1 MFYPFSTFIG
11 LRYTRSKRRS
21 QFVSLVS
28 VFSLLGMVLG
38 VAALIIVMSV
48 MNGFESELRGRIL
61 QFLPHVFIEQQQGK
75 VSDWQQLAE
84 KINKQDNVLGVAP
97 YIEGSGLIS
106 QRGKVDGIHVSAIYP
121 QLQADVSSVQAYM
134 IDGSIDN
141 LKPGEFGIVIG
152 AITARIFRLN
162 LGDKI
167 AIVLPK
173 VTVTPAGIFP
183 RVKQFTV
190 VGVFELG
197 AALDAVE
204 AFIHLDDGAKL
215 FGVKEGVQ
223 GLRVKTTDVLTASR
237 VASKLQTVLGQDY
250 KVSDWGVLQG
260 NLFKAVKMEKLMV
273 GLLLF
278 IIVAVAAF
286 NIISILTMMVADKRG
301 DIAVL
306 RTMGAQPGQVMRI
319 FVTQGVIIGFGGT
332 LLGVLFGVPLAIYI
346 GDIIA
351 VLEQLFQFRVF
362 DPSIFFIT
370 TLPSVLHWQD
380 VMAVIIGALTLS
392 FTATLYPAWRATQI
406 EPAEVL
412 RYE

>member
-152 AITARIFRLN
+152 AITARKFRLN

-215 FGVKEGVQ
+215 FGVKGGVQ

>member
-61 QFLPHVFIEQQQGK
+61 QFLPHVFVEQQQGK
-75 VSDWQQLAE
+75 VSDWQELAD

-121 QLQADVSSVQAYM
+121 QLQSDVSSVQAYM
-134 IDGSIDN
+134 IDGSIEN

-152 AITARIFRLN
+152 AITARKFRLN

-215 FGVKEGVQ
+215 FGVKGGVQ
-223 GLRVKTTDVLTASR
+223 GLRIKTTDVLTASR
-237 VASKLQTVLGQDY
+237 VASKLQAVLGQDY

-332 LLGVLFGVPLAIYI
+332 LLGVLFGVPLAFYI

-351 VLEQLFQFRVF
+351 ALEQLFQFRVF

-380 VMAVIIGALTLS
+380 VMAVVIGALTLS

>member
-1 MFYPFSTFIG
+1 
-11 LRYTRSKRRS
+11 
-21 QFVSLVS
+21 
-28 VFSLLGMVLG
+28 
-38 VAALIIVMSV
+38 
-48 MNGFESELRGRIL
+48 
-61 QFLPHVFIEQQQGK
+61 
-75 VSDWQQLAE
+75 
-84 KINKQDNVLGVAP
+84 
-97 YIEGSGLIS
+97 
-106 QRGKVDGIHVSAIYP
+106 
-121 QLQADVSSVQAYM
+121 
-134 IDGSIDN
+134 
-141 LKPGEFGIVIG
+141 
-152 AITARIFRLN
+152 
-162 LGDKI
+162 
-167 AIVLPK
+167 

>member
-152 AITARIFRLN
+152 AITARKFRLN

-223 GLRVKTTDVLTASR
+223 GVRVKTTDVLTASR
-237 VASKLQTVLGQDY
+237 VASKLQAVLGQDY
-250 KVSDWGVLQG
+250 NVSDWGVLQG

-332 LLGVLFGVPLAIYI
+332 LLGVLFGVPLALYI
-346 GDIIA
+346 GDIIGI
-351 VLEQLFQFRVF
+351 LEQLFQFRVF
-362 DPSIFFIT
+362 DPSVFFIT

-380 VMAVIIGALTLS
+380 VMAVVIGALTLS

>member
-61 QFLPHVFIEQQQGK
+61 QFLPHVFVEQQQGK
-75 VSDWQQLAE
+75 VSDWQKLAD

-121 QLQADVSSVQAYM
+121 QLQSDVSSVQAYM
-134 IDGSIDN
+134 IDGSIEN

-152 AITARIFRLN
+152 AITARKFRLN
-162 LGDKI
+162 FGDKI

-215 FGVKEGVQ
+215 FGVKGGVQ
-223 GLRVKTTDVLTASR
+223 GLRIKTTDVLTAGR
-237 VASKLQTVLGQDY
+237 VASKLQAVLGQDY

-332 LLGVLFGVPLAIYI
+332 LLGVLFGVPLAFYI

-351 VLEQLFQFRVF
+351 ALEQLFQFRVF

-380 VMAVIIGALTLS
+380 VMAVVIGALTLS

>member
-152 AITARIFRLN
+152 AITARKFRLN

>member
-1 MFYPFSTFIG
+1 MFYPFSTFVG

-61 QFLPHVFIEQQQGK
+61 QFLPHVFIQDKQGK
-75 VSDWQQLAE
+75 VSDWQELAD
-84 KINKQDNVLGVAP
+84 KINKQHNVLGVAP

-106 QRGKVDGIHVSAIYP
+106 QRGKVDGIHLSAIYP
-121 QLQADVSSVQAYM
+121 HLQSTVSSVDDYM
-134 IDGSIDN
+134 VDGSIKN
-141 LKPGEFGIVIG
+141 LAAGQFGIVIG
-152 AITARIFRLN
+152 AINARKFRLN
-162 LGDKI
+162 LGDKV

-190 VGVFELG
+190 VGIFELG

-204 AFIHLDDGAKL
+204 AFIHIDDGAKL
-215 FGVKEGVQ
+215 FAVAEGVQ
-223 GLRVKTTDVLTASR
+223 GVRVKTTDVLTASR
-237 VASKLQTVLGQDY
+237 VASQLQSVLGQGY

-332 LLGVLFGVPLAIYI
+332 LLGVLFGVPLALYI
-346 GDIIA
+346 GDIVG

-380 VMAVIIGALTLS
+380 VLAVVIGALTLS

>member
-152 AITARIFRLN
+152 AITARKFRLN

-215 FGVKEGVQ
+215 FGVKGGVQ

-380 VMAVIIGALTLS
+380 VMAVVIGALTLS

>member
-75 VSDWQQLAE
+75 VSDWQQLAD

-121 QLQADVSSVQAYM
+121 PLQTDVSSVETYM
-134 IDGSIDN
+134 IDGSIEN

-152 AITARIFRLN
+152 AITARKFRVN

-215 FGVKEGVQ
+215 FGVKGGVQ

-332 LLGVLFGVPLAIYI
+332 LLGVLFGVPLALYI

-351 VLEQLFQFRVF
+351 GLEQLFQFRVF

-380 VMAVIIGALTLS
+380 VMAVVIGALTLS

>member
-1 MFYPFSTFIG
+1 
-11 LRYTRSKRRS
+11 
-21 QFVSLVS
+21 
-28 VFSLLGMVLG
+28 MVLG

-152 AITARIFRLN
+152 AITARKFRLN

>member
-61 QFLPHVFIEQQQGK
+61 QFLPHVFIEQQQGE

-121 QLQADVSSVQAYM
+121 QLQSDVSSVQAYM
-134 IDGSIDN
+134 IDGSIEN

-152 AITARIFRLN
+152 AITARKFRLN

-215 FGVKEGVQ
+215 FSVKEGVQ
-223 GLRVKTTDVLTASR
+223 GVRVKTTDVLTASR
-237 VASKLQTVLGQDY
+237 VASKLQAILGQDY

-332 LLGVLFGVPLAIYI
+332 LLGVLFGVPLALYI

-351 VLEQLFQFRVF
+351 GLEQLFQFRVF

-380 VMAVIIGALTLS
+380 VIAVVIGALTLS

>member
-61 QFLPHVFIEQQQGK
+61 QFLPHVFVEQQQGK
-75 VSDWQQLAE
+75 VSDWEKLAD

-106 QRGKVDGIHVSAIYP
+106 QRGKVDGIHISAIYP
-121 QLQADVSSVQAYM
+121 QLQSDVSSVQAYM
-134 IDGSIDN
+134 IDGSIEN

-152 AITARIFRLN
+152 AITARKFRLN

-215 FGVKEGVQ
+215 FGVKGGVQ
-223 GLRVKTTDVLTASR
+223 GLRIKTTDVLSASR
-237 VASKLQTVLGQDY
+237 VASKLQAVLGQDY

-306 RTMGAQPGQVMRI
+306 RTMGAQRGQVMRI

-332 LLGVLFGVPLAIYI
+332 LLGVIFGVPLAFYI

-380 VMAVIIGALTLS
+380 VMAVVIGALTLS

>member
-97 YIEGSGLIS
+97 YIEGSGLVS

-121 QLQADVSSVQAYM
+121 QLQADVSSVEAYM
-134 IDGSIDN
+134 IDGSIEN
-141 LKPGEFGIVIG
+141 LKSGEFGIVIG
-152 AITARIFRLN
+152 AITARKFRLN

-215 FGVKEGVQ
+215 FGAKGGVQ

-332 LLGVLFGVPLAIYI
+332 LFGVLFGVPLAIYI

>member
-152 AITARIFRLN
+152 AITARKFRLN

-380 VMAVIIGALTLS
+380 VMAVVIGALTLS

>member
-1 MFYPFSTFIG
+1 MFYPFSTFVG

-21 QFVSLVS
+21 QFVSMVS
-28 VFSLLGMVLG
+28 FFSLLGMVLG

-61 QFLPHVFIEQQQGK
+61 QFLPHVFIEEQQGK
-75 VSDWQQLAE
+75 VADWQNLADN
-84 KINKQDNVLGVAP
+84 INKQPNVLGVAP
-97 YIEGSGLIS
+97 YIEGNGLIS
-106 QRGKVDGIHVSAIYP
+106 QHGKVDGIHLSAIYP
-121 QLQADVSSVQAYM
+121 QLQSSVSNVDAYM
-134 IDGSIDN
+134 IDGSIKN
-141 LKPGEFGIVIG
+141 LMSGQFGIVIG
-152 AITARIFRLN
+152 AITARKFRLN
-162 LGDKI
+162 LGDKV
-167 AIVLPK
+167 AVVLPK

-197 AALDAVE
+197 AALDSVE

-215 FGVKEGVQ
+215 FGVTEGVQ
-223 GLRVKTTDVLTASR
+223 GVRVKTTDVLSAST
-237 VASKLQTVLGQDY
+237 VASKLQSVLGQRY
-250 KVSDWGVLQG
+250 EVSDWGILQG

-278 IIVAVAAF
+278 VIVAVAAF
-286 NIISILTMMVADKRG
+286 NIISILTMMVADKRA

-306 RTMGAQPGQVMRI
+306 RTMGAQPNQVMQI

-332 LLGVLFGVPLAIYI
+332 LLGVLFGVPLALYI
-346 GDIIA
+346 GDIISF
-351 VLEQLFQFRVF
+351 LEQLFQFRVF

-380 VMAVIIGALTLS
+380 VLAVVIGALTLS
-392 FTATLYPAWRATQI
+392 FTATLYPSWRATQV

>member
-61 QFLPHVFIEQQQGK
+61 QFLPHVFVEQQQGK
-75 VSDWQQLAE
+75 VSDWQKLAD

-121 QLQADVSSVQAYM
+121 QLQSDVSSVQAYM
-134 IDGSIDN
+134 IDGSIEN

-152 AITARIFRLN
+152 AITARKFRLN

-215 FGVKEGVQ
+215 FGVKGGVQ
-223 GLRVKTTDVLTASR
+223 GLRIKTTDVLTASR
-237 VASKLQTVLGQDY
+237 VASKLQAVLGQDY

-332 LLGVLFGVPLAIYI
+332 LLGVLFGVPLAFYI

-351 VLEQLFQFRVF
+351 ALEQLFQFRVF

-380 VMAVIIGALTLS
+380 VMAVVIGALTLS